1 MRRIAQ
7 DIAAIKRDVRVVKN
21 RKPGLAYSSIE
32 DGAIREYDK
41 DGVLV
46 SQTGKQPDGTH
57 NHVVV
62 NGPKPPKP
70 AGLTASAQPGLIEIR
85 WNGKFAG
92 GVVSPLDLKH
102 VAAYVVPPVSSWT
115 CPTRQV

>member
-7 DIAAIKRDVRVVKN
+7 DIAALKQDMRVVKN

-46 SQTGKQPDGTH
+46 SQRSLSDGLC
-57 NHVVV
+57 
-62 NGPKPPKP
+62 KPLVTSVFQ
-70 AGLTASAQPGLIEIR
+70 G
-85 WNGKFAG
+85 
-92 GVVSPLDLKH
+92 
-102 VAAYVVPPVSSWT
+102 
-115 CPTRQV
+115 